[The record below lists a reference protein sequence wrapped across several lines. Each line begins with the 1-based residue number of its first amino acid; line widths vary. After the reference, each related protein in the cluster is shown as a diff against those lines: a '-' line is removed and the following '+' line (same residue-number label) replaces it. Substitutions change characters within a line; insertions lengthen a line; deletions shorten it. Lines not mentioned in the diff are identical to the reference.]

1 MQKIVVNPYNHKEK
15 DCSGL
20 LISLSL
26 RKKFSKMLKFDLAIS
41 YKWIYDEEF
50 VQLIEEIFHRY
61 GATTFLIRNFNI
73 DEVIE
78 RVNRKELQFKAYLDR
93 ASDEDHSFDPITDLM
108 RRHHT
113 YLINP
118 HNKVLK
124 ATDKLTMHIR
134 LQKKRF
140 RLPET
145 FLAPKYSQTQ
155 KLKFDQNDLA
165 QLGLPFV
172 IKPAVNSGGGEGVIK
187 NAVSIQQIINERI
200 KNPNEKFLIQE
211 KIKPRFFSGRRA
223 WFRVLWAFNKAIP
236 IWWDD
241 QTHIYNIVT
250 KKEIARYN
258 LLPLSRITSKLARI
272 TKLDYFSTEIAV
284 TKDHNFVMIDYV
296 NDQCDLRLKSN
307 HPDGVPNE
315 VVAEF
320 IERMRK
326 KVQSL

>member
-1 MQKIVVNPYNHKEK
+1 M
-15 DCSGL
+15 
-20 LISLSL
+20 
-26 RKKFSKMLKFDLAIS
+26 MLKFDLAIS

-50 VQLIEEIFHRY
+50 VQLIEDIFHRY
-61 GATTFLIRNFNI
+61 GSTTFLIRNYNI
-73 DEVIE
+73 DEVID

-93 ASDEDHSFDPITDLM
+93 ASDEDRAFEPISKLLQ
-108 RRHHT
+108 RHHC

-124 ATDKLTMHIR
+124 ATDKSAMHKR
-134 LQKKRF
+134 LLKKKF
-140 RLPET
+140 RLPDT
-145 FLAPKYSQTQ
+145 HLVPQYSQTQ
-155 KLKFDQNDLA
+155 QLKLNEYDLT
-165 QLGLPFV
+165 QLGSPFV
-172 IKPAVNSGGGEGVIK
+172 IKPAVNSGGGEGVIR
-187 NAVSIQQIINERI
+187 NAVSLQQIIDERI
-200 KNPNEKFLIQE
+200 IHPNEKFLIQE
-211 KIKPRFFSGRRA
+211 KIKPRFFAGRRA

-250 KKEIARYN
+250 KKETARFN

-296 NDQCDLRLKSN
+296 NDQCDMRLKSN

-320 IERMRK
+320 IERMRR
-326 KVQSL
+326 KVLSL

>member
-1 MQKIVVNPYNHKEK
+1 M
-15 DCSGL
+15 
-20 LISLSL
+20 
-26 RKKFSKMLKFDLAIS
+26 MLKFDLAIS
-41 YKWIYDEEF
+41 YKWVYDEEL
-50 VQLIEEIFHRY
+50 VQLIEDIFHSH
-61 GATTFLIRNFNI
+61 GSTTFLIRNYNI
-73 DEVIE
+73 DEVID

-93 ASDEDHSFDPITDLM
+93 ASDEDRAFEPISKLLQ
-108 RRHHT
+108 RQHC

-124 ATDKLTMHIR
+124 ATDKSTMHKR
-134 LQKKRF
+134 LMKKKF
-140 RLPET
+140 RLPDT
-145 FLAPKYSQTQ
+145 HLVPRYSQTQ
-155 KLKFDQNDLA
+155 QLKLNEYDLT
-165 QLGLPFV
+165 QLGSPFV
-172 IKPAVNSGGGEGVIK
+172 IKPAVNSGGGEGVIR
-187 NAVSIQQIINERI
+187 NAVSLQQIINERI
-200 KNPNEKFLIQE
+200 THPNEKFLIQE
-211 KIKPRFFSGRRA
+211 KIKPRFFAGRRA

-250 KKEIARYN
+250 KKEIARFN

-296 NDQCDLRLKSN
+296 NDQCDMRLKSN

-326 KVQSL
+326 KVLSL